1 MPVVTVAQLTSE
13 KLFRHFH
20 IRAVKHM
27 AISDLTEK
35 SLKKVKQPAISDHLL
50 QCKRAVNFD
59 DFNILVTDSNKFKLL
74 LRESLFIKHDKPVL
88 NWTIR
93 LSPSEFFD

>member
-1 MPVVTVAQLTSE
+1 
-13 KLFRHFH
+13 
-20 IRAVKHM
+20 M

-50 QCKRAVNFD
+50 QCKCAVNFD

-74 LRESLFIKHDKPVL
+74 LRESLLIKHDKPVL

-93 LSPSEFFD
+93 SIPSEFFD